1 MVDVEQVRQAAL
13 GLPRTTE
20 KPSYGTPGFR
30 VADRL
35 FARILDGGDTAVGD
49 TADGHTADGGT
60 LVVFCADES
69 EKRALIAS
77 DPALYYSTPHYDGR
91 AMVLA
96 RLAELDPD
104 SLLDLL
110 TESWRLRAPKK
121 LVSEFDA
128 Q

>member
-1 MVDVEQVRQAAL
+1 MVDLEHVRRAAL

-35 FARILDGGDTAVGD
+35 FARILEDGA
-49 TADGHTADGGT
+49 T
-60 LVVFCADES
+60 LVLFCADES
-69 EKRALIAS
+69 EKQALIAS
-77 DPALYYSTPHYDGR
+77 DPARYYSTPHYDGR

-96 RLAELDPD
+96 RLAELDTD
-104 SLLDLL
+104 TLLDLL

-128 Q
+128 R